1 MNETTLPPIVQSVRV
16 SWDQAEAFRRFTS
29 CFADWWPRQTH
40 SIGGARVERIV
51 FETHVGG
58 RIYEQ
63 HVDGRRFQWGKIT
76 EWNPPRRVRFTW
88 HPSREERTAQ
98 DVTVE
103 FRSDGTDTNVILTA
117 DGWERW
123 GAGAAKARNM
133 YNMGWGYVLGL
144 WGRKRSLK
152 MMLIGGLGHAIR
164 LWMRIRGNTDL
175 RIEGDGGEIEPAPV
189 GAGGSLKKS
198 S

>member
-1 MNETTLPPIVQSVRV
+1 MNAEALPPIEQSVRV

-40 SIGGARVERIV
+40 SIGGVRVERIV
-51 FETHVGG
+51 FETRVGG
-58 RIYEQ
+58 RIFEQ

-76 EWNPPRRVRFTW
+76 EWDPPRRVRFSW

-98 DVTVE
+98 DVTIE
-103 FRSDGTDTNVILTA
+103 FLPEGAGTQVILTA

-123 GAGAAKARNM
+123 GEGAAKARKM
-133 YNMGWGYVLGL
+133 YNMGWGYVLNL
-144 WGRKRSLK
+144 WGQKRSLK
-152 MMLIGGLGHAIR
+152 MMLIGGLGLAFR
-164 LWMRIRGNTDL
+164 LWQKIRGKTDL
-175 RIEGDGGEIEPAPV
+175 QIEGDGGEIEPAHTSAAVPER
-189 GAGGSLKKS
+189 S